1 VVYDSIYQQTVG
13 TVACMFSVL
22 NVQAGLILCQGY
34 ILEKCFANQNR
45 ENQTQNSHLKQCISG
60 GYGIDSLIL
69 YGV

>member
-1 VVYDSIYQQTVG
+1 
-13 TVACMFSVL
+13 MFSVL